1 MKTMSNDK
9 PKLKKFFWVK
19 YLKDEKLKQRL
30 LNKIT
35 TK

>member
-9 PKLKKFFWVK
+9 PKLEKFFWVK

-30 LNKIT
+30 LNKINS
-35 TK
+35 K